1 MTIHTLYIFD
11 RGCSCIY
18 YKEWLR
24 NKKSGLPQD
33 EEFKLMYG
41 MIFSL
46 KSFVQRM
53 SPSDMRDGF
62 LNFKTS
68 KYKLHLYETATGL
81 KFVLLTDLNVGNIRD
96 NLQTIYSQIYVEY
109 VVKNPLECQLI
120 PPVTN
125 PVKQKGQPLPPPDS
139 SPIESELFS
148 TKLDEYVRSLPFFA

>member
-11 RGCSCIY
+11 RGGSCIY

-24 NKKSGLPQD
+24 TKKSGLPQE

-41 MIFSL
+41 MIFSI

-68 KYKLHLYETATGL
+68 KVEAKKGLSHKMIFSPGIQWYPVIRCKCNQLNLYT
-81 KFVLLTDLNVGNIRD
+81 VGC
-96 NLQTIYSQIYVEY
+96 V
-109 VVKNPLECQLI
+109 
-120 PPVTN
+120 
-125 PVKQKGQPLPPPDS
+125 
-139 SPIESELFS
+139 
-148 TKLDEYVRSLPFFA
+148 